1 MREREREREREW
13 ESEEERVGGI
23 EVEKGSKKERGMK
36 IGE

>member
-1 MREREREREREW
+1 MREREREW
-13 ESEEERVGGI
+13 ESGVGGT